1 MALLKDSARNS
12 SIRALSVN
20 LWNELLDVDENY
32 AEAFL
37 NWCIEKTRA
46 NKLHQQE
53 QSLKAQL
60 KSRSLTEGDKNVLQG
75 KLKAIKHKN
84 HPLGITKGDIVHVRF
99 GVNLGDEFS
108 DLDTNL
114 KALPGHYGIVI
125 AQKGFMF
132 LVLPLTSHPQR
143 LNDPNLDFY
152 FEGLNLP
159 GAYDKSY
166 LAFAKMKFVHF
177 RRIIRIQG
185 IQDGEKSLTP
195 EQIKILDSKLDI
207 LLQLKR
213 EEKNP

>member
-1 MALLKDSARNS
+1 MALLKDSTRNS
-12 SIRALSVN
+12 SIRALSVS

-37 NWCIEKTRA
+37 EWCIEKTKA

-53 QSLKAQL
+53 QNLKARL
-60 KSRSLTEGDKNVLQG
+60 KNKTLTEEDKSLLLN
-75 KLKAIKHKN
+75 KLKTVKHKN

-132 LVLPLTSHPQR
+132 LILPLTSHPQR
-143 LNDPNLDFY
+143 MNDPDLDLY
-152 FEGLNLP
+152 FEGLDLP
-159 GAYDKSY
+159 GTYKKSY
-166 LAFAKMKFVHF
+166 PAFAKMKFVDF
-177 RRIIRIQG
+177 RRIIRIHG
-185 IQDGEKSLTP
+185 IPDGKKSLNPTQLKTL
-195 EQIKILDSKLDI
+195 ESKLNI
-207 LLQLKR
+207 LLQL
-213 EEKNP
+213 NNDVNN